1 MNEFDFFYLL
11 HVNNK
16 ERGKNNKSDIDD
28 MLSSYLQEDNSILNA
43 IKKEEEEN
51 DFWRCNYGLA
61 RDL

>member
-1 MNEFDFFYLL
+1 MNEFDFFYLF

-51 DFWRCNYGLA
+51 DF
-61 RDL
+61 